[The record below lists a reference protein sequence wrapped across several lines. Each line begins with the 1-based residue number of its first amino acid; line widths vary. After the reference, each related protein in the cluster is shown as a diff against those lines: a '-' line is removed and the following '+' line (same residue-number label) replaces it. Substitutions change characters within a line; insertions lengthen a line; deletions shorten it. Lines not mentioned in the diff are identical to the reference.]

1 MATIKSYLDKGD
13 EIIDNAELA
22 VLDSVDEAE
31 RAIFKEVIKIF
42 SEADTSSG
50 KFVKSEKA
58 RRFLMGL
65 DVRITDA
72 LYNSKYRLGV
82 SSLLKDYD
90 KIVQN
95 NIDIQDKLNQVNI
108 TQKSLRDIQSLE
120 VENTVDRFLGTGL
133 NKDFVNPLRQTI
145 YRNVMLGGSVEET
158 KAAIEAYILSTGDK
172 ESVLKKYVGQVAR
185 DSVMQFDGSIQQSI
199 ASELDLPD
207 YIYTGSII
215 LDSRDQCVY
224 WAGKGDLKGE
234 DLEEEIADAK
244 AGESLTG
251 LKPCSGMNPSCELN
265 TFSIF
270 RGGYRCRHRAIV
282 TLL

>member
-1 MATIKSYLDKGD
+1 MSLDG
-13 EIIDNAELA
+13 
-22 VLDSVDEAE
+22 
-31 RAIFKEVIKIF
+31 
-42 SEADTSSG
+42 
-50 KFVKSEKA
+50 
-58 RRFLMGL
+58 
-65 DVRITDA
+65 RITDA

-108 TQKSLRDIQSLE
+108 TQKSLRDIKNLE
-120 VENTVDRFLGTGL
+120 VENTVDRFLGAGL
-133 NKDFVNPLRQTI
+133 NKDFIAPLRQTI

-158 KAAIEAYILSTGDK
+158 KAAIEAYILSTADK
-172 ESVLKKYVGQVAR
+172 DSVLKRYVGQVAR

-199 ASELDLPD
+199 AAELDLTD

-224 WAGKGDLKGE
+224 WAGKGELNGDDLA
-234 DLEEEIADAK
+234 EEIADAK

-251 LKPCSGMNPSCELN
+251 EKPCSGMNPSCEVN
-265 TFSIF
+265 TFSVF
-270 RGGYRCRHRAIV
+270 RGGWNCRHRAISV
-282 TLL
+282 LL